1 MSGALK
7 IVRERIVSVKSTQ
20 QITKAMKM
28 VSAAKL
34 KRAQDAITQMRP
46 YADRLNKML
55 INILSNLEGGIN
67 SPLAAERDIQKVAI
81 AVVTSSKGLA
91 GAFNTNIIKAAVAK
105 INTDYAEVR
114 ANGNLDIICVG
125 KKSYD
130 YFRKEYSDCNIIDD
144 YVDLFSNL
152 DYKNLAKVSQML
164 MDEFASGN
172 YDRID
177 VSYSKFKNAALQFAQ
192 CVQYLPVENMESTK
206 AEDEAKGKNFKA
218 DYIFEPGKEELLDHL
233 IPSILQTT
241 FQKYLYDTHAS
252 EHGARMTAMDNA
264 TENAEELMKELKIS
278 YNKARQEAI
287 TKELAEIV
295 GGAAALG
302 G

>member
-114 ANGNLDIICVG
+114 ANGNLTIICVG

-206 AEDEAKGKNFKA
+206 AEYEAKGKNFKA

>member
-7 IVRERIVSVKSTQ
+7 EVRERIVSVKSTQ

-55 INILSNLEGGIN
+55 VNILSNLEGGVN
-67 SPLAAERDIQKVAI
+67 SPLAIERDVQNVAI

-91 GAFNTNIIKAAVAK
+91 GAFNTNIIKSAVAK
-105 INTDYAEVR
+105 INSEYAEVR
-114 ANGNLDIICVG
+114 AAGNLTIICIG

-130 YFRKEYSDCNIIDD
+130 YFRKEYSDCTIIDD
-144 YVDLFSNL
+144 HVNLFADL

-164 MDEFASGN
+164 MDEFATGN

-177 VSYSKFKNAALQFAQ
+177 VAYSKFKNAALQFAQ
-192 CVQYLPVENMESTK
+192 CVQYLPVEKMEGTK
-206 AEDEAKGKNFKA
+206 TEEEAKAKDFKA
-218 DYIFEPGKEELLDHL
+218 DYIFEPGKEELLNHL

-241 FQKYLYDTHAS
+241 FQKYVYDTHAS

-264 TENAEELMKELKIS
+264 TENAEELMKDLKVS

>member
-67 SPLAAERDIQKVAI
+67 SPLAAEREVQKVAV

-91 GAFNTNIIKAAVAK
+91 GAFNNNIIKSAVAK
-105 INTDYAEVR
+105 IKSDYSEVR
-114 ANGNLDIICVG
+114 ANGNLTIICIG

-130 YFRKEYSDCNIIDD
+130 YFRKEYSDCTIIDD
-144 YVDLFSNL
+144 HVNLFSDL

-164 MDEFASGN
+164 MDEFATGN

-192 CVQYLPVENMESTK
+192 CVQYLPVEKMEGTK
-206 AEDEAKGKNFKA
+206 AEELAKAKSFKA
-218 DYIFEPGKEELLDHL
+218 DYIFEPGKEELLNHL

-241 FQKYLYDTHAS
+241 FQKYVYDTHAS

-264 TENAEELMKELKIS
+264 TENAEEMIKDLKVS

>member
-7 IVRERIVSVKSTQ
+7 EVRERIVSVKSTQ

-55 INILSNLEGGIN
+55 INILSNLEGNIN
-67 SPLAAERDIQKVAI
+67 SPLAANREVQKVAMV
-81 AVVTSSKGLA
+81 VVTSSKGLA

-105 INTDYAEVR
+105 INADYAEQR
-114 ANGNLDIICVG
+114 ANGNLTIICIG

-130 YFRKEYSDCNIIDD
+130 YFRKEFADCTINKEYI
-144 YVDLFSNL
+144 DLFSNL
-152 DYKNLAKVSQML
+152 DYHNLSKVSQML
-164 MDEFASGN
+164 MDEFSAGT

-177 VSYSKFKNAALQFAQ
+177 VSYSKFKNAALQFANA
-192 CVQYLPVENMESTK
+192 VQFLPVEK
-206 AEDEAKGKNFKA
+206 IEAKQSAEASKSKEFKA
-218 DYIFEPGKEELLDHL
+218 DYIFEPGKEELLQHL

-241 FQKYLYDTHAS
+241 FQKYVFDTHAS

-264 TENAEELMKELKIS
+264 TENAEELMKALKVS